1 MTPAELRALRGRV
14 ITPTDEEVC
23 IVLEAL
29 RRWTVRKTEFGDSLS
44 LWFNLSQLP
53 AAYDLLHAS
62 DQGYPVEGS
71 LKLLVRESA
80 LYNALSRALDRMRDD
95 GFAVEVRYQGAV
107 LDRLPA
113 IGNASATEMATD
125 ANLTVTVS
133 WSD

>member
-29 RRWTVRKTEFGDSLS
+29 RRWTVRKTEFGDLS
-44 LWFNLSQLP
+44 LWFKPSQLP

-62 DQGYPVEGS
+62 DLGIPFVGS

-80 LYNALSRALDRMRDD
+80 LYNALSRALDRMRDE
-95 GFAVEVRYQGAV
+95 GFGVEVRYHGASF
-107 LDRLPA
+107 DRMPE
-113 IGNASATEMATD
+113 IGDASVTD
-125 ANLTVTVS
+125 VWSDASLFVTVS
-133 WSD
+133 W